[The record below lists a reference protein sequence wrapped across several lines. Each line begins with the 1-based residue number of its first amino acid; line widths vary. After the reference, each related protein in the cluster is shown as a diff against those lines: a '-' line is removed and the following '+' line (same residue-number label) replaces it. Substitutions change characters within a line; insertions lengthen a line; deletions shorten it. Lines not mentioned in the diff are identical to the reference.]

1 MIYNDLVSKSSY
13 SIIVPKELYP
23 KPSNREMTAAYILID
38 FFNADIKFV
47 IRSDNKTPDFLI
59 KNKYWELKSPTGNGK
74 YNLQHALRS
83 AAKQSENIIID
94 ARFSKIHINKIKNEL
109 SYQFKHS
116 KNIKRLLLI
125 DKQKDVVEI
134 SR

>member
-1 MIYNDLVSKSSY
+1 MSKSSY
-13 SIIVPKELYP
+13 SVIVPKELYP
-23 KPSNREMTAAYILID
+23 KPSNQEMTAAYILID

-47 IRSDNKTPDFLI
+47 IRNNNKTPDFLI

-74 YNLQHALRS
+74 YNLQHALRN
-83 AAKQSENIIID
+83 AARQSENIIID

-109 SYQFKHS
+109 NYQFKHS

-125 DKQKDVVEI
+125 DKQKNVVEI